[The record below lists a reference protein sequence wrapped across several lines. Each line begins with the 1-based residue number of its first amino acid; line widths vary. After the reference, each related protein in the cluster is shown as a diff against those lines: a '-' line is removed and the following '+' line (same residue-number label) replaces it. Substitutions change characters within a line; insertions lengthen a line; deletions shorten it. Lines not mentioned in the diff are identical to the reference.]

1 MPMNSAHA
9 SHVSPPGTGLASW
22 YTPGRSDGFG
32 DRLLMFDN
40 TDAVSLEL
48 LRFRRELVTTGFEN
62 ALRDRVE
69 HLAQFRHRSFPLVRA
84 AVHLDDQD
92 LTLVSAHTPGQ
103 RLSELPAW
111 QARKGLHP
119 GVVTWIVREVTPAL
133 AALQSSGPFVAHGA
147 LNTERIVITSEG
159 RLCIIEHALG
169 AAIRRLRL
177 TPAELWRQFGLL
189 APVDD
194 RGAVRIDAR
203 TDVVQLGTIALSLL
217 LARPVT
223 LQDFER
229 GLPALLD
236 EFSALAATSPSVF
249 TAPLRAWLERAL
261 QLAPRSYRSA
271 RDAQES
277 LHELPVPP
285 RPAAVIERAASRD
298 SGAQPEAM
306 TTDADPLR
314 GVASVARLEAR
325 RPLRP
330 QMLRELP
337 VEPIVTPMV
346 EPVLAAEPQAA
357 AAAPRRWKRAL
368 TIGISVTLG
377 AIALG
382 EGYVIATLRTAP
394 AVVSI
399 ASPVAPAP
407 SRPVVLAD
415 APAPIPANVLV
426 AAPADNS
433 LDVVTQAATRQR
445 SGGVRLASPIELT
458 VFEGDRLLGRTAD
471 GPIVATAGTHELD
484 LVNTALGYRSRQTVT
499 IRAGVITPVTLPI
512 PMGRININAQ
522 PWAQVLVDE
531 SPLGETPL
539 ANVAVPLGQHQI
551 TFRHPQLG
559 ERRETVVV
567 RGDTIARVST
577 AFDR

>member
-1 MPMNSAHA
+1 
-9 SHVSPPGTGLASW
+9 
-22 YTPGRSDGFG
+22 
-32 DRLLMFDN
+32 MFDN
-40 TDAVSLEL
+40 TDAISLEL

-69 HLAQFRHRSFPLVRA
+69 HLAQFRHASFPLVRA

-103 RLSELPAW
+103 RLSELPTW
-111 QARKGLHP
+111 QARRGLHP

-159 RLCIIEHALG
+159 RLCLVEHALG

-194 RGAVRIDAR
+194 RGLVRIDAR

-229 GLPALLD
+229 SLPTMLD
-236 EFSALAATSPSVF
+236 EFSALAAASPSVF

-261 QLAPRSYRSA
+261 QLVPRSYRSA

-285 RPAAVIERAASRD
+285 RPAAVIERAALRD
-298 SGAQPEAM
+298 SGTDSEGVAS
-306 TTDADPLR
+306 DADPLR
-314 GVASVARLEAR
+314 GIGSVARLEAR

-330 QMLRELP
+330 QMVRELP
-337 VEPIVTPMV
+337 VESTVTP
-346 EPVLAAEPQAA
+346 LAEPALVAEQPQAVA
-357 AAAPRRWKRAL
+357 QPRRWKRVLA
-368 TIGISVTLG
+368 IGVSLTLG
-377 AIALG
+377 AIAIG
-382 EGYVIATLRTAP
+382 EGLVIATLRTPP
-394 AVVSI
+394 AIVSI
-399 ASPVAPAP
+399 ASPAVSATAPSPPVELSEAPRIPADVLAPAP
-407 SRPVVLAD
+407 AV
-415 APAPIPANVLV
+415 
-426 AAPADNS
+426 DNS
-433 LDVVTQAATRQR
+433 VDVVAQAAARQR

-458 VFEGDRLLGRTAD
+458 VFEGDRLLGTTAD
-471 GPIVATAGTHELD
+471 GPIVTTAGTHQFD
-484 LVNTALGYRSRQTVT
+484 FVNTALGYRSRQAVT
-499 IRAGVITPVTLPI
+499 IRAGVITPLALPI

-522 PWAQVLVDE
+522 PWAQVLVDD

-539 ANVAVPLGQHQI
+539 ANVSVPLGPHQI

-567 RGDTIARVST
+567 RADTIARVST
-577 AFDR
+577 AFER